1 MENTESMETLQLRI
15 KILQSNL
22 SSIIRENDFLRDKLE
37 EEEEKTN
44 LKIIKRTASR
54 ILLNELILREENNGK
69 VEKSV

>member
-22 SSIIRENDFLRDKLE
+22 SSVIRENDFLRDKLE
-37 EEEEKTN
+37 EEKEKTN

-69 VEKSV
+69 V